1 MALVPR
7 RKRVAALRDALHKV
21 VVLTALAALAGAVLA
36 WFAGHTAED
45 IRRNQQAAEAR
56 VLRELA
62 GMPVPA
68 SSGDVLL
75 CERQLVI
82 LRSAGRGYGG
92 PMQVAVALSPEGTV
106 AGVRV
111 LAHAETPG
119 FADILDGTSEWLAGF
134 KQGDVDAVTGATV
147 TSNAVR
153 QAVAAAVA
161 RHQACSCP

>member
-1 MALVPR
+1 MPR
-7 RKRVAALRDALHKV
+7 RKRAATLRDALRKV
-21 VVLTALAALAGAVLA
+21 VVLTTLAALAGAALA
-36 WFAGHTAED
+36 WFAAHTAED
-45 IRRNQQAAEAR
+45 IRRNQEAAEAR

-62 GMPVPA
+62 GAPVPA

-75 CERQLVI
+75 CDQQLVI

-92 PMQVAVALSPEGTV
+92 PMQVAVALSPEGAV

-119 FADILDGTSEWLAGF
+119 FADILDGASEWLAGF
-134 KQGDVDAVTGATV
+134 RQGDVDAVTGATV

-153 QAVAAAVA
+153 RAVAAAVA
-161 RHQACSCP
+161 RHRPGLCP